1 MGQHALMVL
10 QGLSAL
16 GGRESNLP
24 IREEGQSTQPS
35 DSPRVERAQTQMSEL
50 DRFGLKGLLAML
62 REGET
67 SDQAHLA
74 LGMDL
79 NSLGLDL
86 HRPE

>member
-1 MGQHALMVL
+1 
-10 QGLSAL
+10 
-16 GGRESNLP
+16 
-24 IREEGQSTQPS
+24 
-35 DSPRVERAQTQMSEL
+35 MSEL